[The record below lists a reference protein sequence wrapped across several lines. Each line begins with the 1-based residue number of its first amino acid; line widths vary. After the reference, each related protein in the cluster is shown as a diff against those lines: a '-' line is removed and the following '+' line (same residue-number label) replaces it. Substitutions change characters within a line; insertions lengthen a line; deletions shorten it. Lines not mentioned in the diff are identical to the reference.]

1 MKTYDN
7 GRMAAQEL
15 TEEELN
21 IYYETMQRLG
31 NNGAGEGFGKA
42 VAALAKEI
50 QDYRQKIASLME
62 VLDMRNDDI
71 VELREENRKMMARL
85 QEAEAEKIH
94 PKVETKTEDGITVIT
109 IRTAQ
114 AIDNVDV
121 YFRGEG
127 DR

>member
-7 GRMAAQEL
+7 GKMAAQEL
-15 TEEELN
+15 TEEELKL
-21 IYYETMQRLG
+21 YTETMERLG
-31 NNGAGEGFGKA
+31 RRGQGEGFGKA

-121 YFRGEG
+121 YFRGEA

>member
-1 MKTYDN
+1 M
-7 GRMAAQEL
+7 REL
-15 TEEELN
+15 TQGQIDLEK
-21 IYYETMQRLG
+21 RLG
-31 NNGAGEGFGKA
+31 MSIW
-42 VAALAKEI
+42 EI
-50 QDYRQKIASLME
+50 R
-62 VLDMRNDDI
+62 
-71 VELREENRKMMARL
+71 
-85 QEAEAEKIH
+85 EKIH